1 MEDPLTRKLE
11 VRSQKLEP
19 PLLEL
24 HNASV
29 ILGGT
34 RVLDRLT
41 LTIQVG
47 EHTAILGPNGAGKS
61 TFIKLLTL
69 QQYPA
74 VEEAERE
81 GAGSTERE
89 DADSPEREGAG
100 FPDREGAG
108 SPDGEGADSTE
119 REGAGSPDREGADST
134 EREDADSTEREGADS
149 TERDG
154 FSRAIDAAPPIR
166 VFGKDRWDVFQLRSQ
181 LGIVSADLHDRFV
194 HGNSNG
200 VLTGLDAVVSG
211 FFATYGVFAHQ
222 RVTEA
227 MRRQAMAAL
236 ARVDA
241 ERLAR
246 ATLDTMSTGEARRV
260 LIARALVHHPSALV
274 LDEPTRGLD
283 LVSRHHFME
292 GVRTV
297 ARQGTTILLVTHHV
311 EEIIPEITRVILL
324 RRGTVAT
331 DGAKADVLTREHL
344 SHAFGAGLTVEQ
356 TGGYFHVRVD
366 DGI

>member
-1 MEDPLTRKLE
+1 MEDSLTRKLE
-11 VRSQKLEP
+11 VGSRTSEAKT

-24 HNASV
+24 NNASV

-41 LTIQVG
+41 LSIDVG

-74 VEEAERE
+74 VED
-81 GAGSTERE
+81 
-89 DADSPEREGAG
+89 DAPA
-100 FPDREGAG
+100 
-108 SPDGEGADSTE
+108 
-119 REGAGSPDREGADST
+119 
-134 EREDADSTEREGADS
+134 
-149 TERDG
+149 
-154 FSRAIDAAPPIR
+154 PIR
-166 VFGKDRWDVFQLRSQ
+166 VFGQDRWDVFQLRSR

-200 VLTGLDAVVSG
+200 MLTGLDAVVSG
-211 FFATYGVFAHQ
+211 FFATHGVFAHQ
-222 RVTEA
+222 RVTGT
-227 MRRQAMAAL
+227 MRRQASEAL
-236 ARVDA
+236 ERVDA
-241 ERLAR
+241 GRLAR

-260 LIARALVHHPSALV
+260 LIARALVHDPAALV

-292 GVRTV
+292 GIRAV

-311 EEIIPEITRVILL
+311 DEIIPEIARVILL
-324 RRGTVAT
+324 RRGTVAC
-331 DGAKADVLTREHL
+331 DGAKADVLTSERL
-344 SHAFGAGLTVEQ
+344 SHAFGAPLVVERV
-356 TGGYFHVRVD
+356 GGSFQVRVD
-366 DGI
+366 ARAAATLRSDPEVRP